1 LFFNLQHTDPSS
13 KARAGLLTTDHG
25 EIETPIFMPVGTQA
39 TVKTLSPHDLIEN
52 GAQIILGNTYHLFL
66 RPGADLIKGF
76 GGLHRFMN
84 WDYPI
89 LTDSGGYQVFSL
101 QDLRKIDEEGVTF
114 RSHLDGSQHRFT
126 PQSVLD
132 TQTKLGSD
140 IMMVLDE
147 CAPHPSTYEYAKNSN
162 QLTLRWAAQA
172 RELYEKH
179 EPLYG
184 HTQYLFGIVQGSTF
198 AEIRQHS
205 AEELVKMDF
214 PGYAVGGLA
223 VGETAEEMYQIT
235 DICTD
240 VLPQQKPR
248 YLMGVGMPENILESI
263 ERGIDMFDCVIPTR
277 NARNGTVF
285 TSYGKMVLKA
295 ARFKEDQ
302 QPIDPDCDCYTCKNF
317 SRGYLRHL
325 YNANETLGLRLATV
339 HNVHFYL
346 WLVKQARKNILE
358 DTFSIWKQDILKKVK
373 QAI

>member
-1 LFFNLQHTDPSS
+1 MFFKLQQTDETT

-39 TVKTLSPHDLIEN
+39 TVKTLSPDDLIEN
-52 GAQIILGNTYHLFL
+52 GTQIILGNTYHLYL
-66 RPGADLIKGF
+66 RPGADLIQSF
-76 GGLHRFMN
+76 GGLHHFMN
-84 WDYPI
+84 WERPI

-101 QDLRKIDEEGVTF
+101 QDLRKIDAQGVTF
-114 RSHLDGSQHRFT
+114 RSHLDGSKHRFT
-126 PQSVLD
+126 PQSVLE
-132 TQTKLGSD
+132 TQGKLGSD

-147 CAPHPSTYEYAKNSN
+147 CAPHPSNYEYAQNSN
-162 QLTLRWAAQA
+162 KLTLTWAQEA

-179 EPLYG
+179 QFLYG
-184 HTQYLFGIVQGSTF
+184 HKQYLFGIVQGSTF
-198 AEIRQHS
+198 EDIRQHS
-205 AEELVKMDF
+205 VEELVKMDF

-223 VGETAEEMYQIT
+223 VGETAAEMYHIT

-240 VLPQQKPR
+240 ILPEHKPR

-285 TSYGKMVLKA
+285 TSKGKMVLKA

-302 QPIDPDCDCYTCKNF
+302 QPIDASCDCYTCRNF

-325 YNANETLGLRLATV
+325 YNANEILGLRLATV

-346 WLVKQARKNILE
+346 WLVQEARKQILKN
-358 DTFSIWKQDILKKVK
+358 TFAEWKQDILKKIK